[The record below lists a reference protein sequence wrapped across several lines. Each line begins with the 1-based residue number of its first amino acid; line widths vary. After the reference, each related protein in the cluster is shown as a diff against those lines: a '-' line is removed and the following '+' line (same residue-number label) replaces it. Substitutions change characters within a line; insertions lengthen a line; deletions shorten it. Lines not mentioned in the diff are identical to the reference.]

1 MSKELIRKAQKG
13 DKYSLN
19 QLINNHKDLAFSIA
33 FKYLKNKEDSEDIV
47 QDSFVI
53 VLNSIKSFRNESKFS
68 TWLYTIIYRECL
80 KHIKRSDQSEDYVP
94 EYISL
99 DQEDENKDVNKTIG
113 KLMEVLS
120 KNEFLVVTLFYL
132 EEKKIKD
139 ISKIT
144 NFSKANIKVLL
155 HRARLKMKE
164 NFYEKQEI

>member
-1 MSKELIRKAQKG
+1 MGCIL
-13 DKYSLN
+13 
-19 QLINNHKDLAFSIA
+19 
-33 FKYLKNKEDSEDIV
+33 
-47 QDSFVI
+47 
-53 VLNSIKSFRNESKFS
+53 LNSIKSFRNESKFS

-80 KHIKRSDQSEDYVP
+80 KHIKRSNQSVDYVP
-94 EYISL
+94 QYVSL
-99 DQEDENKDVNKTIG
+99 EQEDENKDVNRTIG

-164 NFYEKQEI
+164 KFNEK

>member
-13 DKYSLN
+13 DRKALN
-19 QLINNHKDLAFSIA
+19 TLIDNHKEIAFSIA
-33 FKYLKNKEDSEDIV
+33 FNYVKNKQDSEDIV
-47 QDSFVI
+47 QDCFVI
-53 VLNSIKSFRNESKFS
+53 VLNSIKTFRSESKFS

-80 KHIKRSDQSEDYVP
+80 KHIKRSDQSVDYVP

-99 DQEDENKDVNKTIG
+99 EQEDEKNDVNKTIG
-113 KLMEVLS
+113 KLMESLS

-132 EEKKIKD
+132 EEKNIKD

-144 NFSKANIKVLL
+144 NFTKANIKVLL

-164 NFYEKQEI
+164 KFNEKQEI

>member
-13 DKYSLN
+13 DETALN
-19 QLINNHKDLAFSIA
+19 ALINNHKDLAFSIA
-33 FKYLKNKEDSEDIV
+33 LKYVKNKQDSEDIV
-47 QDSFVI
+47 QDCFVI

-80 KHIKRSDQSEDYVP
+80 KHIKHSNHSVEYLP

-99 DQEDENKDVNKTIG
+99 QPEVEKEDSNKTID
-113 KLMEVLS
+113 KLMHCLS
-120 KNEFLVVTLFYL
+120 QNEFLVVTLFYL
-132 EEKKIKD
+132 EEKRIKD

-144 NFSKANIKVLL
+144 NFTQANIKVLL

-164 NFYEKQEI
+164 KFNEKE

>member
-13 DKYSLN
+13 DKHALN
-19 QLINNHKDLAFSIA
+19 ALINKHKDLAFSIA
-33 FKYLKNKEDSEDIV
+33 FKYLKNIQDSEDTV
-47 QDSFVI
+47 QDCFVI

-80 KHIKRSDQSEDYVP
+80 KHIKRSNQSVDYVP
-94 EYISL
+94 QYVSL
-99 DQEDENKDVNKTIG
+99 EQEDENNDVNRTIG

-120 KNEFLVVTLFYL
+120 KSEFLVVTLFYL

-144 NFSKANIKVLL
+144 NFSKANIKVIL

-164 NFYEKQEI
+164 KFNEK

>member
-80 KHIKRSDQSEDYVP
+80 KHIKRSDQSVDYVP

>member
-33 FKYLKNKEDSEDIV
+33 FKYLKNKQDSEDIV
-47 QDSFVI
+47 QDCFVI

-80 KHIKRSDQSEDYVP
+80 KHIKRSDQSVDYVP

-164 NFYEKQEI
+164 KFNEKQEI

>member
-13 DKYSLN
+13 DKYALN
-19 QLINNHKDLAFSIA
+19 TLINNHKDLAFSIA
-33 FKYLKNKEDSEDIV
+33 FKYLKNKQDSEDIV
-47 QDSFVI
+47 QDCFVI

-80 KHIKRSDQSEDYVP
+80 KHIKRSNQSVDYVP

-99 DQEDENKDVNKTIG
+99 EQEDENKDTNKTIG
-113 KLMEVLS
+113 KLMEALS
-120 KNEFLVVTLFYL
+120 KNEFLIVTLFYL

-139 ISKIT
+139 ISKTT
-144 NFSKANIKVLL
+144 NFSKANIKVIL

-164 NFYEKQEI
+164 KFNEKQEV

>member
-13 DKYSLN
+13 DKYALN
-19 QLINNHKDLAFSIA
+19 TLINNHKDLAFSIA
-33 FKYLKNKEDSEDIV
+33 FKYLKNKQDSEDIV
-47 QDSFVI
+47 QDCFVI

-80 KHIKRSDQSEDYVP
+80 KHIKRSDQSVDYVP

-99 DQEDENKDVNKTIG
+99 EQEDENKDVDKTIG
-113 KLMEVLS
+113 KLMEGLS

-164 NFYEKQEI
+164 KFNEKQEV

>member
-1 MSKELIRKAQKG
+1 MSKELIRKAQNG
-13 DKYSLN
+13 DNYALN
-19 QLINNHKDLAFSIA
+19 KLINKHKDLAFSIA
-33 FKYLKNKEDSEDIV
+33 YKYLKNKQDSEDIV
-47 QDSFVI
+47 QDCFVI
-53 VLNSIKSFRNESKFS
+53 VLNSIKSFRNESKFT

-80 KHIKRSDQSEDYVP
+80 KHIKRSDHSVDYVP

-99 DQEDENKDVNKTIG
+99 EQEDENKDVNETIE
-113 KLMEVLS
+113 KLMETLS

-155 HRARLKMKE
+155 HRSRLKMKKY
-164 NFYEKQEI
+164 NEKQEI